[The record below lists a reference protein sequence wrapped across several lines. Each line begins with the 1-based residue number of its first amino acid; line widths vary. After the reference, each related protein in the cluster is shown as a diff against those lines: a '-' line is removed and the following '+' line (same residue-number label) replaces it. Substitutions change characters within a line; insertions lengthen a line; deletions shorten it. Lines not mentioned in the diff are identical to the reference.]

1 MLGAVELFSE
11 CSKKELGQILAVAKE
26 IDFEAGENICVQGEP
41 SGRFYLILEGSVA
54 VKRNGRT
61 RATLGVGDYFGE
73 IALDRRPAPHGD
85 VHRGDSREH
94 ARDRAVQLRAAHARA
109 RRPLAQAAPVP
120 VQPLAGGRGSAHGLV
135 NCDRPVLIIAVAA

>member
-61 RATLGVGDYFGE
+61 RATLAVGDYFGE
-73 IALDRRPAPHGD
+73 IALIDGQPRTATCTAPCEAHPSGS
-85 VHRGDSREH
+85 VHSAGPQY
-94 ARDRAVQLRAAHARA
+94 AVTSDASALTNSANA
-109 RRPLAQAAPVP
+109 AAPAGTTPVP
-120 VQPLAGGRGSAHGLV
+120 PA
-135 NCDRPVLIIAVAA
+135 

>member
-1 MLGAVELFSE
+1 VARNDPRLGMLGAVDLFSE

-26 IDFEAGENICVQGEP
+26 IDFDAGENICVQGEP

-73 IALDRRPAPHGD
+73 IALIDGQPRTATCTAVTPVNTLAIAQFNFVPLM
-85 VHRGDSREH
+85 REH
-94 ARDRAVQLRAAHARA
+94 AGLSHKLLMYLCSRLRAAE
-109 RRPLAQAAPVP
+109 AQ
-120 VQPLAGGRGSAHGLV
+120 LT
-135 NCDRPVLIIAVAA
+135 D